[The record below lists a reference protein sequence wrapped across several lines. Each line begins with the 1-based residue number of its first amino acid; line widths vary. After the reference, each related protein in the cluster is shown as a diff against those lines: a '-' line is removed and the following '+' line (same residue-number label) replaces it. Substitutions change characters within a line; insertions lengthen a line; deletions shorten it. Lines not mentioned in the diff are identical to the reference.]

1 MTATTW
7 RRCWG
12 GWCGPPSASPAP
24 SKWPPGRLPSARR
37 ESRRPLLASRPS
49 LTGLV
54 LAGYCAA
61 MASPNR
67 RPPGAGTVEHRRDGR
82 WQVRVRI
89 GQRRPSIGTYATE
102 AEAEGVLAAAL
113 EAMAQAP
120 EPSTLGAYGPA
131 WLDRRSRDG
140 YRNAG
145 TDASRWSVH
154 VAPDPI
160 ARLDL
165 HGVTGRDVAELLG
178 RVASR
183 GAARESVRHVRT
195 LLGALY
201 RDAVRRGDAAASPV
215 VGVELPRRGRPPR
228 EWTYLTLDEIA
239 AVEAVRPWVPRRY
252 EHPTDEARQ
261 AVLLAVYTG
270 LRQGEQYGL
279 EWADVTGIDGDRP
292 MMTIR
297 RSWRGETKTGAVRTI
312 PILPPAAAIL
322 RALPRRGPT
331 VHATPSGRPYT
342 RGYDARWGEG
352 MRERLGVSRAVRW
365 HDLRHTCAS
374 HLVSGSWG
382 RAWRLEE
389 VREYLGHTSIEV
401 TQRYAHLAPEALRAT
416 AAATVGPARASS
428 EVDASSGAN
437 RSNYLRTH
445 VDLNHRPSAP
455 EAGPGAGDIAG
466 DSGSMRPSCVQL
478 AADVL
483 RLAARQDPLAL
494 SRAIDLAAAVLD
506 EAAAV
511 APRSSHAS

>member
-1 MTATTW
+1 
-7 RRCWG
+7 
-12 GWCGPPSASPAP
+12 
-24 SKWPPGRLPSARR
+24 
-37 ESRRPLLASRPS
+37 
-49 LTGLV
+49 
-54 LAGYCAA
+54 
-61 MASPNR
+61 MASQSR
-67 RPPGAGTVEHRRDGR
+67 RPPGAGTVEHRGGR

-102 AEAEGVLAAAL
+102 AEAEGVLAATL
-113 EAMAQAP
+113 EAMGAAP

-140 YRNAG
+140 YRSAG
-145 TDASRWSVH
+145 TDASRWAVH

-165 HGVTGRDVAELLG
+165 HAVRARDVAELLG
-178 RVASR
+178 RVAAR

-201 RDAVRRGDAAASPV
+201 RDAVRRGDVAASPV
-215 VGVELPRRGRPPR
+215 AGVELPRRGRPPR
-228 EWTYLTLDEIA
+228 EWAYLTLDEIA
-239 AVEAVRPWVPRRY
+239 CVEAVRPWVPRRY
-252 EHPTDEARQ
+252 EHPLEEARQ
-261 AVLLAVYTG
+261 AVLLAIYTG

-279 EWADVTGIDGDRP
+279 EWSDLAGLDGDRP

-297 RSWRGETKTGAVRTI
+297 RSWRGETKTGTVRTI
-312 PILPPAAAIL
+312 PILPPAVAIL

-331 VHATPSGRPYT
+331 VHATPSGRPYA

-352 MRERLGVSRAVRW
+352 VRERLGIARPVRW

-416 AAATVGPARASS
+416 AAATVGPDRASS
-428 EVDASSGAN
+428 GVDASDGAN
-437 RSNYLRTH
+437 RAKCWRTLQDSNL
-445 VDLNHRPSAP
+445 RPSAP
-455 EAGPGAGDIAG
+455 EAGPGASDITG
-466 DSGSMRPSCVQL
+466 DSAPMRPPCVQL

-494 SRAIDLAAAVLD
+494 SRAIDLAAAVLED
-506 EAAAV
+506 AATAPQFV
-511 APRSSHAS
+511 AEKRSRFYAPTK